1 MVDFVRPLMYTWSKK
16 IEMRS
21 SLIGKIE
28 KAKGYAQEP
37 DRVTF
42 SSLAAVFRGKNDE
55 HELSYADGKWHCT
68 CGFFS
73 QWETCS
79 HTMAL
84 QQMLRSM
91 LPKEALA
98 SPMEAQLVEK

>member
-1 MVDFVRPLMYTWSKK
+1 MMQ
-16 IEMRS
+16 S

-28 KAKGYAQEP
+28 KARRYAQEK

-42 SSLAAVFRGKNDE
+42 YEFSVKFRGENSDYTTGYK
-55 HELSYADGKWHCT
+55 DGKWHCT

-73 QWETCS
+73 NWRLCS

-84 QQMLRSM
+84 EKILVDM
-91 LPKEALA
+91 LPQEALTN
-98 SPMEAQLVEK
+98 PEAVG

>member
-1 MVDFVRPLMYTWSKK
+1 
-16 IEMRS
+16 MRS

-28 KAKGYAQEP
+28 KAKRYAQEP
-37 DRVTF
+37 DRVTLSGF
-42 SSLAAVFRGKNDE
+42 TAVFRGNNDQ
-55 HELSYADGKWHCT
+55 HELSYADGKWHCS

-73 QWETCS
+73 QWQICS

-84 QQMLRSM
+84 QQILGNV

-98 SPMEAQLVEK
+98 SPLEAQLAER